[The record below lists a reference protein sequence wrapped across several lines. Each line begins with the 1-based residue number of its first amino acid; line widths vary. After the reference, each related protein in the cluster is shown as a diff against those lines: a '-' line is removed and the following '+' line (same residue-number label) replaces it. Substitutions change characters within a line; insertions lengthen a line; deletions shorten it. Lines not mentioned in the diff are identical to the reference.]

1 MKPKNLDTKA
11 NKKLF
16 IIASIILIGI
26 IMVVAM
32 IYKSSGTKEIIQ
44 GQESKSLSQE
54 DENSFDYGTEKGKVI
69 IMYQDEDGNKIA
81 ENDEIEGIVGKEYT
95 TSRK

>member
-1 MKPKNLDTKA
+1 MKPKSLDTKA

-32 IYKSSGTKEIIQ
+32 IYKSSSTKEIIQ

-54 DENSFDYGTEKGKVI
+54 DENSFDYGIKKGK
-69 IMYQDEDGNKIA
+69 
-81 ENDEIEGIVGKEYT
+81 
-95 TSRK
+95 